1 MRMTITEKILA
12 RGAGKWF
19 IRPGEI
25 VEAKIDTLMM
35 HDITSTGAIKLLKEK
50 FKNRITKDLNIV
62 VTPDHYDHKD
72 IESAGLY
79 KELMGFCK
87 EHKKRKKMW
96 VYPLGENYG
105 ICHVMLP
112 QEGHIRPGDIIVGGD
127 SHTCTYGALG
137 AFSTGIGTTEVGNVL
152 ATGKLWFKVPE
163 SLKIRIKGEK
173 PENIMAKDIF
183 LHVVGNI
190 GVDGALYQAMEWG
203 GEVIDELDMDERLTL
218 TNMAIEAG
226 AKSGIIEPD
235 KKVFEYL
242 KGRLQE
248 PLDESSIAD
257 SDPGA
262 RYVDILE
269 YDISDL
275 GPLVA
280 KPNLPSNVVPASELE
295 KVKIDQAFIGSCT
308 GAKLYDLKA
317 AAEIL
322 KDNKKAEHVRLIISP
337 ATQKIYKEV
346 MQNKLGKI
354 FLDAGA
360 VIWPP
365 GCGACLGAYM
375 GVLASGE
382 VCISST
388 NRNFRGRMGHLES
401 RVHLGS
407 PMTVAASAV
416 KGYIRG
422 AEL

>member
-1 MRMTITEKILA
+1 MTITEKTLA
-12 RGAGKWF
+12 RGAGRKYVK
-19 IRPGEI
+19 PGEF
-25 VEAKIDTLMM
+25 VDVDIDILGMN
-35 HDITSTGAIKLLKEK
+35 DVTSTGAIKLVRKYFNNQIAE
-50 FKNRITKDLNIV
+50 DLNIV
-62 VTPDHYDHKD
+62 VTPDHYDHRD
-72 IESAGLY
+72 IDSAELY
-79 KELMGFCK
+79 KELMGFCE
-87 EHKKRKKMW
+87 EHRDHKKMW

-112 QEGHIRPGDIIVGGD
+112 QEGHVRPGDIIVGGD

-163 SLKIRIKGEK
+163 SLKIIIKGEN

-190 GVDGALYQAMEWG
+190 GVDGALYQAMEWEG
-203 GEVIDELDMDERLTL
+203 RPINELNIDEKLTL
-218 TNMAIEAG
+218 TNLDIEAG
-226 AKSGIIEPD
+226 AKSGIIQPD
-235 KKVFEYL
+235 EKVFEYL
-242 KGRLQE
+242 EGRLKL
-248 PLDESSIAD
+248 PLDDSRLVY
-257 SDPGA
+257 SDPNA
-262 RYVDILE
+262 KYASVLE

-275 GPLVA
+275 PPLVA
-280 KPNLPSNVVPASELE
+280 KPYLPSNVVPASELE
-295 KVKIDQAFIGSCT
+295 NVRIDQAFIGSCT
-308 GAKLYDLKA
+308 GAKAYDLEV

-322 KDNKKAEHVRLIISP
+322 KGNKKARHVRLIVSP

-388 NRNFRGRMGHLES
+388 NRNFRGRMGHRES
-401 RVHLGS
+401 KVFLAS